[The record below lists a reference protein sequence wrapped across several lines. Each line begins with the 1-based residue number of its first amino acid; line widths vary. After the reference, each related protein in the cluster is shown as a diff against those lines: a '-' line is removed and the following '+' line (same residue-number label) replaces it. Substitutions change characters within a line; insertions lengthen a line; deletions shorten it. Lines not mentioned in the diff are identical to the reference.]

1 MAKENFLTI
10 TVLSDFYP
18 RDMNIFAGGK
28 KIALEAVDDTETN
41 WEVIQNLDFMAE
53 VKSRK
58 TS

>member
-41 WEVIQNLDFMAE
+41 
-53 VKSRK
+53 
-58 TS
+58 